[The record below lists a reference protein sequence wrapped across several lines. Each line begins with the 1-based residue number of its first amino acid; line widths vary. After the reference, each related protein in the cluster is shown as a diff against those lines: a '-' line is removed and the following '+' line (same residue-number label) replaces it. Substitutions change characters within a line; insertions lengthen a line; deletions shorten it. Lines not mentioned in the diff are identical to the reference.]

1 MCSLL
6 KIIPVSFWTIWY
18 TWDLQRLHKAKH
30 TCFWNILICEKP
42 IIRVVKRQDMLSLGH
57 KLSSFP
63 CSVSSP
69 PPSLDSGKWL
79 QLLRMGHNHNSMRIS
94 TSYPR
99 WVKLTGITQS
109 SSISHLVE
117 IGPSRQ
123 GACTPFA
130 LQLPVPW
137 SWDAGM
143 GGGDLLVL
151 NGCAWGGCA
160 HLIFWLGDWNLPPAY
175 REQWRIWLNGR
186 KWGVS
191 WLKPQAPV

>member
-1 MCSLL
+1 MKSPSL
-6 KIIPVSFWTIWY
+6 
-18 TWDLQRLHKAKH
+18 
-30 TCFWNILICEKP
+30 C
-42 IIRVVKRQDMLSLGH
+42 VVKSQDRLSLEH
-57 KLSSFP
+57 QSSSFS

-79 QLLRMGHNHNSMRIS
+79 QLLRMGHNSRRTS

-151 NGCAWGGCA
+151 NGCAWGGWA
-160 HLIFWLGDWNLPPAY
+160 HLIFWLGDRNLPPAY
-175 REQWRIWLNGR
+175 SEPWGSWLKGS

-191 WLKPQAPV
+191 WLKPQAPVWLRS

>member
-1 MCSLL
+1 
-6 KIIPVSFWTIWY
+6 
-18 TWDLQRLHKAKH
+18 
-30 TCFWNILICEKP
+30 
-42 IIRVVKRQDMLSLGH
+42 
-57 KLSSFP
+57 
-63 CSVSSP
+63 
-69 PPSLDSGKWL
+69 
-79 QLLRMGHNHNSMRIS
+79 MGHNHSSMRTS
-94 TSYPR
+94 TSCPR

-175 REQWRIWLNGR
+175 REQWRIWLNGMKR
-186 KWGVS
+186 GVS
-191 WLKPQAPV
+191 WLKPQAPVKLGANELASCTAVASSTGSNYIRIAFQTWSFCDWLAYRLLVWEEDFHADVSWKIHGESDCDLLGSQQQWIKF